1 MNGRLVSPSSCR
13 HLKLYMHAQRDC
25 PVILPEEP
33 SVYPFAPLKLLL
45 DELELELF
53 ILELFM

>member
-1 MNGRLVSPSSCR
+1 MNDRLVSPSSCR

-45 DELELELF
+45 DELELF